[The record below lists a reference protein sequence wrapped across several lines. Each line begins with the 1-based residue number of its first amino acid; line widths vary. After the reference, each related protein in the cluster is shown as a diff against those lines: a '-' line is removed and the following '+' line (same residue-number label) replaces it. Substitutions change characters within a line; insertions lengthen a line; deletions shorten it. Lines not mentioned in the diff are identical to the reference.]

1 MWFGLGLMLLLNL
14 GVRFRIS
21 MVLESVYV
29 RVMISVM
36 VIYTVVPSY
45 NATSSAGLKLAF
57 AEGVLLFQAPH

>member
-36 VIYTVVPSY
+36 VIYTVVPF
-45 NATSSAGLKLAF
+45 L
-57 AEGVLLFQAPH
+57 